1 MYQKMKV
8 PKITKGKKARK
19 TTCVDLRK
27 EAAIQ
32 QAMERKRKDKKAARV
47 LRNQPRWSATDLFKF
62 QTACEIYA
70 PQMRAFESGKIVK
83 TSGKG
88 KDKKVTVTIA
98 PNHPAQ
104 PSFNKIYKAV
114 LAGKVAV

>member
-1 MYQKMKV
+1 MKM
-8 PKITKGKKARK
+8 PKITKEKKARK
-19 TTCVDLRK
+19 TETVYVDLRK

-32 QAMERKRKDKKAARV
+32 QAIERKRKDRKAAKA
-47 LRNQPRWSATDLFKF
+47 LRNQPKWSTAELFKF

-70 PQMRAFESGKIVK
+70 PQMRVFEGGKIVK

-88 KDKKVTVTIA
+88 KDRKVTVTIV

-114 LAGKVAV
+114 LAGKAV